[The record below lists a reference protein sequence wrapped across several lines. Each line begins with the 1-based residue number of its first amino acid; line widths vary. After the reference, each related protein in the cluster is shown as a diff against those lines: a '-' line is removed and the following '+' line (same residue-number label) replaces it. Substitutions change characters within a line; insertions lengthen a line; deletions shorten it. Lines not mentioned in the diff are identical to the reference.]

1 MEGKVMKQVIID
13 TVGVILLG
21 VLLAAIFVGGI

>member
-1 MEGKVMKQVIID
+1 MEGKVMKKVIID
-13 TVGVILLG
+13 VVGTILLG